1 MRTLLIPVLV
11 GVLVTGAAGV
21 AHAAPAHPMAD
32 GSTTTIDLGSLLSA
46 SGNFVGG
53 TATGSVNL
61 DGWQL
66 TSNLAAGDAPRFAKS
81 DAAASNLLASAA
93 WSTVGSASSISGPV
107 SALAVNGNDLYVGG
121 NFTNAGGNPAADYL
135 MRWNGSGWFAVGGVG
150 GNGALNAT
158 VQSMTF
164 LSGQLF
170 VAGNFTNAAG
180 IAQADYVARWTGS
193 QWLALGSS
201 ANGLD
206 GALNDVARTILATT
220 DDIYVGGSFTNVAG
234 IATADYVARWT
245 TAAWTA
251 VDNGTSGMLL
261 GTFVYALGFKT
272 TASGY
277 ELYIGGNFTNVGG
290 VATADRIARWNGTA
304 WSGLGSN
311 GAGDGA
317 IANGFVEAIAIHAG
331 DIYIG
336 GGFTNAA
343 GIAEADFVARYDGSW
358 HALGSNGAGNGA
370 IGYEVMSLLANGSD
384 LYVGGGYI
392 NAAGIPQ
399 ADSLAKWNGTSW
411 SALGSSANGLDGAFG
426 PSTQILDMLVLN
438 DRLYVGGAFATVAG
452 ISGANYVAAWGPLT
466 STSYQPDGR
475 IKKGSTGTLA
485 GDNVYNTDGTN
496 QARSASKAVGA
507 SVTFY
512 ISIQNDGAAADS
524 FKVSGAGST
533 TMYSVRYY
541 KGTTE
546 ITSAVVAGTYQT
558 ASLAVGSATQ
568 VKAVVKV
575 KSTATAGSSVS
586 RLVTITSTHDGTK
599 KDAVLFT
606 VKRS

>member
-1 MRTLLIPVLV
+1 MV
-11 GVLVTGAAGV
+11 G
-21 AHAAPAHPMAD
+21 
-32 GSTTTIDLGSLLSA
+32 
-46 SGNFVGG
+46 
-53 TATGSVNL
+53 
-61 DGWQL
+61 
-66 TSNLAAGDAPRFAKS
+66 PR
-81 DAAASNLLASAA
+81 LECE
-93 WSTVGSASSISGPV
+93 
-107 SALAVNGNDLYVGG
+107 
-121 NFTNAGGNPAADYL
+121 
-135 MRWNGSGWFAVGGVG
+135 R
-150 GNGALNAT
+150 
-158 VQSMTF
+158 
-164 LSGQLF
+164 
-170 VAGNFTNAAG
+170 
-180 IAQADYVARWTGS
+180 AR
-193 QWLALGSS
+193 
-201 ANGLD
+201 

-277 ELYIGGNFTNVGG
+277 ELYIGGNFTNQGG

-392 NAAGIPQ
+392 NAAGIPE
-399 ADSLAKWNGTSW
+399 AHSLAMWNGTSW
-411 SALGSSANGLDGAFG
+411 SALGSSANGLDGGFG

-438 DRLYVGGAFATVAG
+438 DRGRPPARPSARRGRAHRPPWSRSRRRERNPEPRQEVSVGVETCA
-452 ISGANYVAAWGPLT
+452 
-466 STSYQPDGR
+466 R
-475 IKKGSTGTLA
+475 
-485 GDNVYNTDGTN
+485 GDRRRRRPWWR
-496 QARSASKAVGA
+496 A
-507 SVTFY
+507 
-512 ISIQNDGAAADS
+512 
-524 FKVSGAGST
+524 
-533 TMYSVRYY
+533 
-541 KGTTE
+541 
-546 ITSAVVAGTYQT
+546 
-558 ASLAVGSATQ
+558 
-568 VKAVVKV
+568 
-575 KSTATAGSSVS
+575 
-586 RLVTITSTHDGTK
+586 
-599 KDAVLFT
+599 
-606 VKRS
+606 

>member
-1 MRTLLIPVLV
+1 VRTLLIPVLL
-11 GVLVTGAAGV
+11 GVLVIGTGGV
-21 AHAAPAHPMAD
+21 AHASPAHLSAED
-32 GSTTTIDLGSLLSA
+32 SAATIDLGSLLSG

-66 TSNLAAGDAPRFAKS
+66 TSNLAAGEAPRFVKS
-81 DAAASNLLASAA
+81 APVAPNILAGSA
-93 WSTVGSASSISGPV
+93 WSTVGTAASISGPV
-107 SALAVNGNDLYVGG
+107 SAVAVNGNDLYVGG

-135 MRWNGSGWFAVGGVG
+135 MRWNGSGWFAVGAVG

-158 VQSMTF
+158 VQSMAF

-206 GALNDVARTILATT
+206 GALNDVARTILATP
-220 DDIYVGGSFTNVAG
+220 DDIYVGGTFTNVAG

-251 VDNGTSGMLL
+251 VDNGTSAMLL
-261 GTFVYALGFKT
+261 GTFVYALGYRS
-272 TASGY
+272 TASGF

-304 WSGLGSN
+304 WAGLGSN
-311 GAGDGA
+311 GSGDGA
-317 IANGFVEAIAIHAG
+317 IGNGYVEAIAIHG
-331 DIYIG
+331 SDVYVG
-336 GGFTNAA
+336 GGFTNVA
-343 GIAEADFVARYDGSW
+343 GMATADNVARFDGSW
-358 HALGSNGAGNGA
+358 HALGSDGAGNGA

-392 NAAGIPQ
+392 NAAGIAQ
-399 ADSLAKWNGTSW
+399 ADYLAKWNGTGW
-411 SALGSSANGLDGAFG
+411 FALGSSANGLEGAL
-426 PSTQILDMLVLN
+426 PSSSQVLDMAVLN
-438 DRLYVGGAFATVAG
+438 DTLYVGGAFTNVAG
-452 ISGANYVAAWGPLT
+452 ISGASYVAAYGPLT
-466 STSYQPDGR
+466 AVSYQPDGR

-485 GDNVYNTDGTN
+485 GNDIYNTSGTN
-496 QARSASKAVGA
+496 QTRSASKAIGT

-512 ISIQNDGAAADS
+512 VSIQNDGAAADS

-541 KGTTE
+541 RGTTE

-558 ASLAVGSATQ
+558 ASLAVGSAVQ
-568 VKAVVKV
+568 IKAVVKV
-575 KSTATAGSSVS
+575 KSSATVGSSVS
-586 RLVTITSTHDGTK
+586 RLVTLTSTNDGTK
-599 KDAVLFT
+599 KDAVLFS